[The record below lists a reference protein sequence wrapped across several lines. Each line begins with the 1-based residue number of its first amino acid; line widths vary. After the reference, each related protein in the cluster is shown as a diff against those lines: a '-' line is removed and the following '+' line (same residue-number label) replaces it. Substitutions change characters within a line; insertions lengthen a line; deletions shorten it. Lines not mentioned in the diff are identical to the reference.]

1 MFCVPEE
8 RTEKISLL
16 VFHCFALPTKQMLGI
31 FKKTGTGAH
40 YIIKQNGAVVKLVDE
55 KMVAYHSGI
64 SSWREFK
71 DSINAKSIGIE
82 LQNSL
87 MGNKKYTRQ
96 QIDSLITL
104 SQSIIKRY
112 QIKPQN
118 IVGHSDIAPFRKPD
132 PGKEFPWRELAKAG
146 IGIWKDEG
154 DYSAQTKVLS
164 KNKIEELLQTIGYN
178 TLDLTAA
185 LYAFVIRFMPQKIE
199 TDPDI
204 IQKEAAV
211 FDYWRAIK
219 PAEVNKAVLSA
230 PKIYPLKAEE
240 LLKDIEVSARL
251 SEIAEAYKKGA

>member
-1 MFCVPEE
+1 MLAAAEE

-16 VFHCFALPTKQMLGI
+16 VFHCFALPTKQMLEI

-40 YIIKQNGAVVKLVDE
+40 YIIKQDGAVVKLVDE
-55 KMVAYHSGI
+55 KMIAYHAGI

-82 LQNSL
+82 LQNSV
-87 MGNKKYTRQ
+87 MGNKAYTKP
-96 QIDSLITL
+96 QIESLITL
-104 SQSIIKRY
+104 SQSIIQRY

-132 PGKEFPWRELAKAG
+132 PGKKFPWKTLAKEG
-146 IGIWKDEG
+146 IGLWKDEG

-178 TLDLTAA
+178 TLDLTAS
-185 LYAFVIRFMPQKIE
+185 LYAFVMRFMPQKIE
-199 TDPDI
+199 ADSDI
-204 IQKEAAV
+204 IQKEASV
-211 FDYWRAIK
+211 FEYWRAIK

-230 PKIYPLKAEE
+230 PKIYPPEAEN
-240 LLKDIEVSARL
+240 LLKDAEVSAHL
-251 SEIAEAYKKGA
+251 SEIAEAYKKGV